1 MPSQARL
8 AKHTVAEKQRVI
20 DAHRAGRADWLS
32 VATSN
37 GFARSVAYR
46 LVSHGRVENLSRG
59 GARAAVTKVTPE
71 VKEWLEA
78 YLDDNCTYTLETMK
92 KMLAIDMNISLSTS
106 SMNRHLTGML
116 YTVKQPQIYDRSSM
130 TDNDGV
136 TLTITERSMCFMERA
151 AKASMQYLT
160 PTWVAKMELHAR
172 NWVNA
177 EEDMKDMCYGE

>member
-1 MPSQARL
+1 MDR
-8 AKHTVAEKQRVI
+8 E
-20 DAHRAGRADWLS
+20 
-32 VATSN
+32 
-37 GFARSVAYR
+37 
-46 LVSHGRVENLSRG
+46 E
-59 GARAAVTKVTPE
+59 
-71 VKEWLEA
+71 
-78 YLDDNCTYTLETMK
+78 
-92 KMLAIDMNISLSTS
+92 
-106 SMNRHLTGML
+106 
-116 YTVKQPQIYDRSSM
+116 IYDRSSM

>member
-78 YLDDNCTYTLETMK
+78 YLDDNCT
-92 KMLAIDMNISLSTS
+92 
-106 SMNRHLTGML
+106 
-116 YTVKQPQIYDRSSM
+116 M